1 MVPKGLLVTPET
13 WRVAREDG
21 RLIFL
26 SQTSGRPLEREG
38 QERQIEVM
46 HGMAVW
52 SLLVN
57 ALEVSNGRLLNH
69 AMASRHQQRQLRRI
83 TDRNHAVLAL
93 ATPTPEAVRAL
104 LDTEPQLNLW
114 RDAA

>member
-26 SQTSGRPLEREG
+26 SQTSGRPLERED
-38 QERQIEVM
+38 ERRQIEVM

-52 SLLVN
+52 ALLVN
-57 ALEVSNGRLLNH
+57 ALEVTNGRLLNH
-69 AMASRHQQRQLRRI
+69 AMAAPNQQRQLRRI
-83 TDRNHAVLAL
+83 TDRNHAILAL
-93 ATPTPEAVRAL
+93 ATPTPETIRAL
-104 LDTEPQLNLW
+104 LDSQPQLNLW